1 SHSLSKL
8 LSSQTKDRAAPGC
21 RKRKTVE
28 HPLRYRKSRF
38 SIRVVP
44 TASVR
49 SFLPLRWS
57 SRCWC
62 PMEAGP
68 QPTIR
73 AGQSLEKTVS
83 SRQPSLRPP
92 LQTPQLQ
99 CRLPYI
105 FSSRTK
111 RQNGETAGISESSRS
126 PHGLLLRL

>member
-1 SHSLSKL
+1 SASKPQ
-8 LSSQTKDRAAPGC
+8 SSQRRDRAAPDC

-49 SFLPLRWS
+49 SFLSLRWS

-68 QPTIR
+68 QPTIQV
-73 AGQSLEKTVS
+73 GQSLEKTVS
-83 SRQPSLRPP
+83 SREPCLRPP
-92 LQTPQLQ
+92 LETPQLQ

-111 RQNGETAGISESSRS
+111 RQNGETAGIARWNRS
-126 PHGLLLRL
+126 PHGLLLPP